1 MKKKYGVEHYQ
12 QCEDFRKKSKKTM
25 LEKYGVENIQQIKSV
40 RRQAAQKVLERYGD
54 CNNHAR
60 YVQTMKERYGVTCN
74 FQLESHRKLLHDR
87 KDELQAKKQQTLMKH
102 YGIQHSPSFKYIF
115 DSQSFDSSAELAYY
129 IWLRDHN
136 KEFTYHPD
144 NFFEYQF
151 EGKIKRY
158 FPDFTVEGKCI
169 ELKGDQFF
177 EDKDPSKRMICPYD
191 RKADDLYEA
200 KHQCMI
206 ANGVQIMTSKDYVQ
220 YEKYVEEKY
229 GKGYIKSFQKNFS
242 KKVISL
248 EVNKFEENN
257 TKE

>member
-1 MKKKYGVEHYQ
+1 MKEKYGVEHYQ

-40 RRQAAQKVLERYGD
+40 RRQAAQKVLERY
-54 CNNHAR
+54 
-60 YVQTMKERYGVTCN
+60 V
-74 FQLESHRKLLHDR
+74 DR
-87 KDELQAKKQQTLMKH
+87 
-102 YGIQHSPSFKYIF
+102 
-115 DSQSFDSSAELAYY
+115 
-129 IWLRDHN
+129 N

-158 FPDFTVEGKCI
+158 FPDFTVEGKCV

-191 RKADDLYEA
+191 RKVDDSYEA

-206 ANGVQIMTSKDYVQ
+206 ANGVQIMTSKDYIQ
-220 YEKYVEEKY
+220 HEKYAEEKY
-229 GKGYIKSFQKNFS
+229 GKGYIKSFQKNFQRSYFFGS
-242 KKVISL
+242 K
-248 EVNKFEENN
+248 
-257 TKE
+257 